1 MNKNFIA
8 QRNFAILIFLI
19 GIILSNGKWMHA
31 TEGLMS
37 ESSTKPNI
45 LLILSDQQHWKA
57 MGHMDSFFDT
67 PNLDAFAKTG
77 IVFENAF
84 CTTPQCSPS
93 RSSLLTGFYP
103 SSTGVIGNIGAA
115 GGDFLEQPTI
125 ARELQAAGYYTG
137 YFGKWHLGKN
147 ETAIR
152 GWDKKEFKQNDSHAE
167 KNAVNFLRKINE
179 SGQPFALF
187 VSMVNPH
194 DIYHF
199 KKHEASPNV
208 REIPL
213 PLSWEK
219 ETLEEKP
226 MIQKQFMLE
235 DQGETIEKMPR
246 GVWQKYRDAYR
257 YYTKLFD
264 NNIGAILDELKQ
276 QGHWDNTIIIITS
289 DHGDMD
295 TNHRLIYKGPFMYE
309 HMMRV
314 PFMMHIPKKYNSVQ
328 PRLISDVDIV
338 NVDIVPTIR
347 DFCGLEGKESH
358 GISLMSL
365 LIGSEEYKA
374 RDFVIGQYYSKQR
387 WVNPI
392 RMIRTTE
399 FKLNRHIRY
408 GDELYDLLND
418 PDELINLANVTKYA
432 GIKTQLSK
440 KLNQWIKQHKDT
452 FYSLKTTSRSGEVFN

>member
-1 MNKNFIA
+1 MNKNSIVL
-8 QRNFAILIFLI
+8 RNFIILIFLALTLLYSEI
-19 GIILSNGKWMHA
+19 WIQEIKGQTSEA
-31 TEGLMS
+31 T
-37 ESSTKPNI
+37 TKPNI

-67 PNLDAFAKTG
+67 PNLDTFAKTG

-115 GGDFLEQPTI
+115 GGDFLAQHTI
-125 ARELQAAGYYTG
+125 ATELQEAGYYTG
-137 YFGKWHLGKN
+137 YFGKWHLGSN
-147 ETAIR
+147 EIAIE
-152 GWDKKEFKQNDSHAE
+152 GWDQKKLKQNDSLAE
-167 KNAVNFLRKINE
+167 KNTVQFLRKISK

-199 KKHEASPNV
+199 KKHEASPNAK
-208 REIPL
+208 ENPL

-219 ETLEEKP
+219 ETFEEKP
-226 MIQKQFMLE
+226 LIQKQFMLE
-235 DQGETIEKMPR
+235 DQGETIEGMPR
-246 GVWQKYRDAYR
+246 LEWQKYRDAYR
-257 YYTKLFD
+257 DYTKQFD
-264 NNIGAILDELKQ
+264 NNVGVILDELKQ
-276 QGHWDNTIIIITS
+276 QGQWDNTIVIITS

-314 PFMMHIPKKYNSVQ
+314 PLMMHIPKKYNAEQ

-347 DFCGLEGKESH
+347 DYCGLDDLKSH
-358 GISLMSL
+358 GISLMPL
-365 LIGSEEYKA
+365 LMGSEEYKA

-392 RMIRTTE
+392 RMIRTSE

-408 GDELYDLLND
+408 GDELYDLKND
-418 PDELINLANVTKYA
+418 PDELRNLANVPKYA
-432 GIKTQLSK
+432 EVKGQLSQ
-440 KLNQWIKQHKDT
+440 KLNQWIKNHKDP
-452 FYSLKTTSRSGEVFN
+452 FYSQKATSRSGEVLD

>member
-1 MNKNFIA
+1 MNKNPIA
-8 QRNFAILIFLI
+8 LRNFAKLICLAITFLFC
-19 GIILSNGKWMHA
+19 GMWMQPIK
-31 TEGLMS
+31 GQPN
-37 ESSTKPNI
+37 TKPNI

-57 MGHMDSFFDT
+57 MGHMDAFFDT
-67 PNLDAFAKTG
+67 PNLDSFAKSG

-93 RSSLLTGFYP
+93 RSSLLTGLYP

-115 GGDFLEQPTI
+115 GGDFLAQRTI
-125 ARELQAAGYYTG
+125 ASELQAVGYYTG
-137 YFGKWHLGKN
+137 YFGKWHLGSN
-147 ETAIR
+147 EAALE
-152 GWDKKEFKQNDSHAE
+152 GWDQRKLKRNDSLAE
-167 KNAVNFLRKINE
+167 KNAVDFLRKVKD

-199 KKHEASPNV
+199 KKHEASPKV
-208 REIPL
+208 KEVPL

-219 ETLEEKP
+219 ETFENKP
-226 MIQKQFMLE
+226 LIQKQFMLE
-235 DQGETIEKMPR
+235 DQGETIEGMPR
-246 GVWQKYRDAYR
+246 IEWQKYRDSYR
-257 YYTKLFD
+257 DYTKLYD
-264 NNIGAILDELKQ
+264 NNVGAILDELKL
-276 QGHWDNTIIIITS
+276 QGKWDNTITIITS

-295 TNHRLIYKGPFMYE
+295 TNHKLIYKGPFMYE

-314 PFMMHIPKKYNSVQ
+314 PLIMYIPKKYNSEQ

-347 DFCGLEGKESH
+347 DFCGLDEMESH
-358 GISLMSL
+358 GISLMPL
-365 LIGSEEYKA
+365 LVGSKEYKA

-392 RMIRTTE
+392 RMIRTKE

-408 GDELYDLLND
+408 GDELYDLKND
-418 PDELINLANVTKYA
+418 PDELRNLANEQEYA
-432 GIKTQLSK
+432 EIKAQLSH
-440 KLNQWIKQHKDT
+440 KLNQWIKNHKDT
-452 FYSLKTTSRSGEVFN
+452 FYSLKTTNRSGEVFD